1 AAAPPAAPA
10 ARPALPPDYI
20 DLSTLIL
27 GDEQAEPTTR
37 FVVEEKEPSGDEDR
51 DFAEMLAHFRQK
63 VAENIEVED
72 SSSHYDLGL
81 AFKEMGLVDE
91 AIAEFQ
97 VALRGGANPLATL
110 ELLGQC
116 FVEKGQYAVAS
127 RVLDRALRLP
137 NASDADLVGV
147 LYQLGRSEE
156 ALGRPATA
164 IEYYERV
171 LSVDIRFRDTSRRI
185 EALRAASGASPF

>member
-1 AAAPPAAPA
+1 
-10 ARPALPPDYI
+10 
-20 DLSTLIL
+20 
-27 GDEQAEPTTR
+27 
-37 FVVEEKEPSGDEDR
+37 
-51 DFAEMLAHFRQK
+51 MLAHFRQK

-72 SSSHYDLGL
+72 ATSHYDLGL

-110 ELLGQC
+110 EILGQC
-116 FVEKGQYAVAS
+116 FVEKGQYPVAA

-137 NASDADLVGV
+137 NASDAELVGV

-156 ALGRPATA
+156 AMGRPRQAVD
-164 IEYYERV
+164 YYERV
-171 LSVDIRFRDTSRRI
+171 LSVAIRFRNAGRRI
-185 EALRAASGASPF
+185 EALRAASGAASL

>member
-1 AAAPPAAPA
+1 
-10 ARPALPPDYI
+10 
-20 DLSTLIL
+20 
-27 GDEQAEPTTR
+27 
-37 FVVEEKEPSGDEDR
+37 VEEREPSGDEER

-72 SSSHYDLGL
+72 ATSHYDLGL

-91 AIAEFQ
+91 AISEFQ

-116 FVEKGQYAVAS
+116 FVEKGQYAVAA
-127 RVLDRALRLP
+127 RVLDRALRIP

-156 ALGRPATA
+156 ALGRPRQAVD
-164 IEYYERV
+164 YYERV
-171 LSVDIRFRDTSRRI
+171 LSVDIRFRDAGRRI
-185 EALRAASGASPF
+185 DALRAAAGAAPL